1 MAWPDKN
8 FLLESRTA
16 RNLYFGQAAS
26 CPVVDFHNHL
36 SAKDIASERTYSDIG
51 ELWVQEDPYKH
62 RAMRIAGIDERFISG
77 DASSKEKFDAWCA
90 VFPLL
95 AGNPLQHWSAME
107 LVRYFGVEELPSAG
121 NGDSI
126 WDRCNASLG
135 EGGYIAADI
144 LRRAGVVRM
153 STSDDLLDDVSVH
166 RKASL
171 VSGIDVTPSLRADS
185 ILALDGVWLDRFPE
199 GRPKT
204 LEELLD
210 AIKKRLDF
218 FEKCGCRLSDHALD
232 GGFSFLHTS
241 RDVAAAVFERL
252 GEASAAECMQ
262 LKNYL
267 LEWLG
272 CEYARRGW
280 VMQLHIGAQRLTSAR
295 LRNIAGPAGGY
306 ACIGSAAD
314 MDSLC
319 RLLNTLESRGA
330 MPRMILYS
338 LSASDAPALA
348 SLTGSFSESGR
359 QKIKYGP
366 AWWYNDHLAGIEDNL
381 EVISAYSLLSASL
394 GMTTDSR
401 CPLSF
406 VRHEYFRRILCN
418 FIGNRAERGLL
429 PPDIDSLEEMIG
441 NICYKNA
448 EEWIYGKR

>member
-1 MAWPDKN
+1 MAWPRKN

-16 RNLYFGQAAS
+16 RELYFGQAAS

-36 SAKDIASERTYSDIG
+36 SAADLASEKKYSDIG
-51 ELWVQEDPYKH
+51 ELWVQGDPYKH
-62 RAMRIAGIDERFISG
+62 RAMRIAGVDERLISG
-77 DASSKEKFDAWCA
+77 EASSREKFDAWCA

-107 LVRYFGVEELPSAG
+107 LARYFGVKELPSAG
-121 NGDSI
+121 NAEEL
-126 WDRCNASLG
+126 WERCNAFLG
-135 EGGYIAADI
+135 EGGYTAADI
-144 LRRAGVVRM
+144 LRKAGVVRM
-153 STSDDLLDDVSVH
+153 STSDDLLDDVSIH
-166 RKASL
+166 KKASL
-171 VSGIDVTPSLRADS
+171 VSGMDVTPSLRADS
-185 ILALDGVWLDRFPE
+185 ILALNGVWLDRFPE
-199 GRPKT
+199 GRPRT

-218 FEKCGCRLSDHALD
+218 FGQCGCHLSDHALD
-232 GGFSFLHTS
+232 GGFFFTQTS
-241 RDVAAAVFERL
+241 REVAAAVFGRL
-252 GEASAAECMQ
+252 REASEVERMQ
-262 LKNYL
+262 LRNYL

-295 LRNIAGPAGGY
+295 LRTIAGPAGGY

-348 SLTGSFSESGR
+348 SLTGSFSEPGR

-381 EVISAYSLLSASL
+381 EVISAYSLMSASL

-406 VRHEYFRRILCN
+406 VRHEYFRRVLCN
-418 FIGNRAERGLL
+418 FVGNRVQRGLL
-429 PPDIDSLEEMIG
+429 PPDIDLLKEMIG
-441 NICYKNA
+441 NICYRNA
-448 EEWIYGKR
+448 DEWIYGRR